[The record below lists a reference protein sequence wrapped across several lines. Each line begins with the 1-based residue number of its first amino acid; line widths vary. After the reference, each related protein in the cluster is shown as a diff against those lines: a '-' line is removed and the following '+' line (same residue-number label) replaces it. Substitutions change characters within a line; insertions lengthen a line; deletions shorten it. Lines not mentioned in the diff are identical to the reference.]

1 MRWTA
6 RCAMLGLGALMIAGA
21 ADAQQ
26 RSNGKRIKV
35 RKDAGDVMLPSV
47 PQTISRTTV
56 VPGTNTVV
64 DDPWNIT
71 FTVFDSNVYASMT
84 EPNIA
89 AHMAVTDSLQSALA
103 QLGQSKLSDP
113 NARAYAAQLNTD
125 YVANHKELS
134 EIIDHEG
141 VGEHV
146 GATPFSPD
154 PEVERLHQAL
164 TKFQAMP
171 AGTGF
176 DGAYLR
182 FQIEHANNEVAA
194 LTAARGNA
202 HDNDFEKLIDDWRKR
217 LAEHRNQAVMLA
229 SNLPQ

>member
-1 MRWTA
+1 MRWTG
-6 RCAMLGLGALMIAGA
+6 RCATLGLGALMIAGA

-35 RKDAGDVMLPSV
+35 QKDAGDVMLPSV

-56 VPGTNTVV
+56 VPGSNTVV
-64 DDPWNIT
+64 TDAWNIT

-103 QLGQSKLSDP
+103 QLGQSKLTDP

-125 YVANHKELS
+125 YVANHDKLH
-134 EIIDHEG
+134 EIIVDEK
-141 VGEHV
+141 V
-146 GATPFSPD
+146 GAAPFSPD
-154 PEVERLHQAL
+154 PEAERLGQAIN
-164 TKFQAMP
+164 KFRQMP
-171 AGTGF
+171 AGVGF
-176 DGAYLR
+176 DAAYLR
-182 FQIEHANNEVAA
+182 FQIDHAQNETAA
-194 LTAARGNA
+194 LTAARNNA
-202 HDNDFEKLIDDWRKR
+202 HDDDFEKFIDKWREK
-217 LAEHRNQAVMLA
+217 LAEHRNQAVTLA

>member
-1 MRWTA
+1 MRWTL
-6 RCAMLGLGALMIAGA
+6 RCATLGLGTLMIAGA

-26 RSNGKRIKV
+26 RTNGKRIRV
-35 RKDAGDVMLPSV
+35 QKDAGDVALPSV

-56 VPGTNTVV
+56 VPGTNTTVV
-64 DDPWNIT
+64 DPWNIT

-125 YVANHKELS
+125 YVNVHKDLL
-134 EIIDHEG
+134 EIIDYEG

-146 GATPFSPD
+146 GATPFAPD
-154 PEVERLHQAL
+154 PEVERLQQAIN
-164 TKFQAMP
+164 KFRAMP
-171 AGTGF
+171 AGSGF
-176 DGAYLR
+176 DGAFLR
-182 FQIEHANNEVAA
+182 FQIDHAQHESAA
-194 LTAARGNA
+194 VTASRANA
-202 HDNDFEKLIDDWRKR
+202 HDNDFEELIDDWRKR

-229 SNLPQ
+229 SNLP

>member
-6 RCAMLGLGALMIAGA
+6 RCVTLGLGALMIAGA

-35 RKDAGDVMLPSV
+35 QKDAGDVML

-64 DDPWNIT
+64 ADPWNIT
-71 FTVFDSNVYASMT
+71 FTVFDPNVYASMT

-89 AHMAVTDSLQSALA
+89 AHMATTDSLQSALA
-103 QLGQSKLSDP
+103 QLGQSKLTDP

-125 YVANHKELS
+125 YVNNHTELA
-134 EIIDHEG
+134 ELIDCSG
-141 VGEHV
+141 NGECV
-146 GATPFSPD
+146 RATPFAPD
-154 PEVERLHQAL
+154 PEVERLQQAI

-171 AGTGF
+171 AGVAF
-176 DGAYLR
+176 DAAYLR
-182 FQIEHANNEVAA
+182 FQIDHAQNEVAA
-194 LTAARGNA
+194 LSAARNNA
-202 HDNDFEKLIDDWRKR
+202 HDNDFEKFIDEWRER
-217 LAEHRNQAVMLA
+217 LAGHRNQAVNLA

>member
-6 RCAMLGLGALMIAGA
+6 RCATLGLGALMIAGV

-35 RKDAGDVMLPSV
+35 QKDAGDVMLPSV

-64 DDPWNIT
+64 TDPWNIT

-84 EPNIA
+84 EPNVA
-89 AHMAVTDSLQSALA
+89 AHMAVTDSLQVALA

-125 YVANHKELS
+125 YNGAHQQLS

-146 GATPFSPD
+146 GATPFAPD
-154 PEVERLHQAL
+154 PEVDRLRQAL

-171 AGTGF
+171 AGAEF

-182 FQIEHANNEVAA
+182 FQIEHASNEIAA
-194 LTAARGNA
+194 LTASRGNV
-202 HDNDFEKLIDDWRKR
+202 HDNDFKEFVDPWRKR
-217 LAEHRNQAVMLA
+217 LAEHRNQAVILA
-229 SNLPQ
+229 SNLR